1 MTPPNDKRRD
11 KPKHEHSHPGGSAAV
26 LGTHLARYSSAQGLS
41 LLITNIL
48 HYASI
53 AVVAKMLGPTSL
65 GSYALLF
72 FFTGL
77 VTQVIHLLSK
87 PGTMMR
93 TFGVSDDDDD
103 SVEDDDDK
111 EAPEEAST
119 RPTFT
124 LGVGTLWTLMLGVT
138 VSTVVF
144 AFRTPIAQFLLND
157 PAQADAVVFATI
169 TGCVW
174 ALFKLGEMV
183 IWFEGRALTYAL
195 IEAARPAFN
204 LIAIIAIISS
214 GAGVKGAIIGQTI
227 GTTTATL
234 ICIALI
240 WSSFELGFSFSELKQ
255 ILKRGAIRA
264 PIASSMW
271 VVQNADA
278 FILSRFLD
286 HKAIGLYNF
295 ASRTGFMVSFLP
307 QGFRMS
313 LRPIRK
319 TAVYEAYR
327 QEYGGAV
334 ANGQL
339 LAYFWLITLT
349 AVLAMVLGGEI
360 LIQIG
365 GPSFESAAPI
375 IPLTAAAMSMPALYR
390 TVSSMAAYPNKRR
403 TFVMATI
410 LVAILYVGFMLLL
423 LSNTGL
429 GIYTAPIAM
438 LAAFL
443 LPSTAM
449 FLRSQLGDK
458 PIDFPYLAML
468 WATLVAV
475 VIALGFHFIHPAGEW
490 TKLPVI
496 AVLMLLW
503 FASLFVLRI
512 IPQAHWHP
520 IRHIALSVI
529 RRGSALKFDPG
540 AGLGSLKP
548 PERKAL
554 RVAVVDRLPPA
565 ALVPSKV
572 DGDGAGNGGEAG
584 DGARATDSEETVG
597 RDSDDASEGARLV
610 RLLRR
615 TGESGGVPIS
625 ESSELDAGISL
636 YLFSDEPMAMRL
648 KKMRQLL
655 SAGVSAHELRTLEDL
670 RDDLARTSPKVWGVE
685 PGNGRRRAR
694 DGKGRGRDGKG
705 RGSGGR
711 PRPSV
716 KRA

>member
-1 MTPPNDKRRD
+1 
-11 KPKHEHSHPGGSAAV
+11 
-26 LGTHLARYSSAQGLS
+26 
-41 LLITNIL
+41 
-48 HYASI
+48 
-53 AVVAKMLGPTSL
+53 MLGPSKL

-72 FFTGL
+72 FLTGL
-77 VTQVIHLLSK
+77 VTQLIHLLSK

-103 SVEDDDDK
+103 SVEEDDDK
-111 EAPEEAST
+111 DAPEEAST
-119 RPTFT
+119 RPSFT
-124 LGVGTLWTLMLGVT
+124 LGVGTLWTMMLAVT
-138 VSTVVF
+138 VIALVF
-144 AFRTPIAQFLLND
+144 VFRTPIAQFLLHD

-204 LIAIIAIISS
+204 LIAIVAILSA

-227 GTTTATL
+227 GTTTATV
-234 ICIALI
+234 ICIGLI

-271 VVQNADA
+271 VIQNADS

-327 QEYGGAV
+327 DEYGMAV

-375 IPLTAAAMSMPALYR
+375 IPLTAGAMSMPALYR
-390 TVSSMAAYPNKRR
+390 SVSSMAVYPNKKRN
-403 TFVMATI
+403 FVLATI
-410 LVAILYVGFMLLL
+410 LAAILYVGFMLLL
-423 LSNTGL
+423 LTHTGL

-438 LAAFL
+438 MAAFL

-475 VIALGFHFIHPAGEW
+475 VIAVGFHFIHPAGEW

-496 AVLMLLW
+496 AILMLVW

-512 IPQAHWHP
+512 IPKAHWHP
-520 IRHIALSVI
+520 IRHIALSAI

-540 AGLGSLKP
+540 AGLDSLKP

-554 RVAVVDRLPPA
+554 RAAVVDRLPPA
-565 ALVPSKV
+565 ALVPSTV
-572 DGDGAGNGGEAG
+572 DGHGASNGPQAG
-584 DGARATDSEETVG
+584 DGAKATKSEEIPG
-597 RDSDDASEGARLV
+597 RDSDHGSEGARLV

-615 TGESGGVPIS
+615 TGERGGVPIA
-625 ESSELDAGISL
+625 ESGDLDAGISL
-636 YLFSDEPMAMRL
+636 YLFSDQPVAVRL

-655 SAGVSAHELRTLEDL
+655 SAGVSAHELRTLEDV
-670 RDDLARTSPKVWGVE
+670 RDDLVRTSPKVWGVE

-694 DGKGRGRDGKG
+694 NGKGRGRDGKG